1 VELKVAKRSR
11 RPTASQGTDVSLP
24 SVASPGSKIRA
35 NLTLSGRT
43 AFVTGAFGGLGRHFA
58 LTLARA
64 GAKVALAGRRI
75 AEGERLAEQI
85 TKEGGQATVVALD
98 VSAPENVSRAIA
110 QAAETFGPINVLVN
124 NAGVAVTKPALD
136 WTESD
141 WASVVGV
148 NLTGA
153 WRVAQAVGRHMKEH
167 GEGGSIINITSI
179 LGHRVA
185 SHVVGYVASKAGL
198 THLTQALALEL
209 ARYKIRVNALAP
221 GYIETD
227 LNREFFNSE
236 AGQALIGRVPQRRL
250 GKPEHLDGPLL
261 LLASD
266 ASEFMTGA
274 TIVVDGGHLVS
285 TL

>member
-11 RPTASQGTDVSLP
+11 RPTASQGSDVSLTKDD
-24 SVASPGSKIRA
+24 SPGSNIRA
-35 NLTLSGRT
+35 NLSLTGKT
-43 AFVTGAFGGLGRHFA
+43 AFVTGAFGGLGRHFGI
-58 LTLARA
+58 TLARA

-98 VSAPENVSRAIA
+98 VSAPANVSRAIA
-110 QAAETFGPINVLVN
+110 QTVETFGPINVLVN

-141 WASVVGV
+141 WSSVVDV

-153 WRVAQAVGRHMKEH
+153 WRVAQAVARHMKER

-185 SHVVGYVASKAGL
+185 SHVVGYVSSKAGL

-236 AGQALIGRVPQRRL
+236 VGQALIRRVPQRRL